1 MEKNQSFFF
10 FFYFNLQNGTVQSN
24 QAQNNNIPNPNMLG
38 MDMMPQIGNPNMY
51 YEQQYMYYRYLTQV
65 LEYKIKLREWENL
78 NREKK

>member
-1 MEKNQSFFF
+1 MEKNQSFFDP
-10 FFYFNLQNGTVQSN
+10 YNFNLQNGTVQSN

-51 YEQQYMYYRYLTQV
+51 YGQQYMYYRYLTQV

>member
-1 MEKNQSFFF
+1 MEKNQSFFDP
-10 FFYFNLQNGTVQSN
+10 YNFNLQNGTVQSN
-24 QAQNNNIPNPNMLG
+24 QAQNNNIP
-38 MDMMPQIGNPNMY
+38 NPNMY